1 MFDRLFPLIVYE
13 TPADGGSAVADPSA
27 NGAAVTEPPADPSGT
42 PPAGQQPDASAD
54 DPFGDYRPALESLM
68 QPLDESNPDAGTGLD
83 ATLNLLDLLHNEDR
97 REELEQ
103 WWGEIGQE
111 LGFFDGEEGDDGEGG
126 GDEEEINPDDMPAWA
141 RKLQE
146 DNQRLQE
153 QIQGREQESII
164 AEAHKQVSDELD
176 RFMAANGI
184 TDDQSVPEPERDSV
198 AILRLAAVYGSDPKA
213 IEKAG
218 ADFLRLTGRKQADL
232 VRSAGAQTTPLNG
245 GGPGPVLDGGAPDT
259 HPDHPTSWKDARSIA
274 LQRLQG
280 GG

>member
-42 PPAGQQPDASAD
+42 PPAGQQPEAPATD

-68 QPLDESNPDAGTGLD
+68 EPLDPSNPDAGTGLD
-83 ATLNLLDLLHNEDR
+83 ATLNLLDILHNPER
-97 REELEQ
+97 REDLER
-103 WWGEIGQE
+103 WWGEMGDE
-111 LGFFDGEEGDDGEGG
+111 MGFFDAEEGGDGEGDG
-126 GDEEEINPDDMPAWA
+126 EDVNLDDMPAWA

-153 QIQGREQESII
+153 QIQGREQESMLQQAQNQIS
-164 AEAHKQVSDELD
+164 ADLD
-176 RFMAANGI
+176 KFMAANDI
-184 TDDQSVPEPERDSV
+184 TDDPSVPEAQRDSV
-198 AILRLAAVYGSDPKA
+198 AILRLATAYGSDPQA

-245 GGPGPVLDGGAPDT
+245 GRPGPVLDGGSPDT

-280 GG
+280 AG